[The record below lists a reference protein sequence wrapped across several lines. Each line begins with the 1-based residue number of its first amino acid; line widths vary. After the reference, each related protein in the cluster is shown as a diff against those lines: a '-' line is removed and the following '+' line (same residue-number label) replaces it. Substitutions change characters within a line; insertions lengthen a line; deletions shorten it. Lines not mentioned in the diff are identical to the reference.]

1 MTQFELCMAPHLNR
15 CVMLDDSMTITS
27 QQHEQRNRSV
37 ASSAMLLDL
46 EGGVQYDHNLQ
57 GDGENW

>member
-15 CVMLDDSMTITS
+15 CVMLDDSMTMTS

-46 EGGVQYDHNLQ
+46 EYDHNLQ